1 MDIVELFTDQAVV
14 KRIQIKL
21 PELFSIA
28 ELESSRAGKVGM
40 EVGSARERILIAL
53 LIYKF
58 GQENVETDIA
68 ITEPEIDVRVFGNP
82 ISIKTMTGRRLGSV
96 KLIWT
101 VDAEQAIRF
110 SQEYVPSCD
119 TILAQINWDDLG
131 SLFFFPRSIQTE
143 TLKHIGRARYM
154 RLPKAGTN
162 PRGVEVSAE
171 ALNILASHPQ
181 SLRIPIKWDRKK
193 TDYNPYERWLD
204 LWKRD

>member
-1 MDIVELFTDQAVV
+1 V
-14 KRIQIKL
+14 KRIQTKL

-58 GQENVETDIA
+58 GQENVETDIP

-82 ISIKTMTGRRLGSV
+82 ISIETVTGRRLGGV

-101 VDAEQAIRF
+101 VDAEQATRF
-110 SQEYVPSCD
+110 WQEYIPSCD
-119 TILAQINWDDLG
+119 TILVQVNWGDMG
-131 SLFFFPRSIQTE
+131 WLFFFPRSIQRE
-143 TLKHIGRARYM
+143 TLQHIGRDRYI

-162 PRGVEVSAE
+162 PRGVEISAE
-171 ALNILASHPQ
+171 GLNILADHPQ
-181 SLRIPIKWDRKK
+181 SLKIPIEWERKETK
-193 TDYNPYERWLD
+193 YNPYERWLD